1 MTAALRRYAEI
12 YAIMVRNSLIRDM
25 SFKASFLLWMAVELL
40 WFLGQ
45 IVFIEVIFAYTASI
59 GGWTKWEMVLL
70 IGTHQI
76 ISQLF
81 QALFFMNVSGIP
93 ELVRTGKMDFLL
105 MLPVDA
111 QFAASVKQ
119 FGLDS
124 LVNVGVGVAF
134 VAAALWKLGVAPS
147 AAQIALYLV
156 CIGCGVAVHYGVM
169 LALAACSFWIVRAEG
184 LIHGYFSLLAIGRYP
199 DVIYTGVFKFVFSW
213 VLPVILVA
221 NVPARM
227 LAKYAE
233 TPGWS
238 VLQLLAV
245 TAVMLLATRA
255 VWMAA
260 VRSYG
265 SASS

>member
-1 MTAALRRYAEI
+1 MNALRRYAEI
-12 YAIMVRNSLIRDM
+12 YTIMVRNSLIREM
-25 SFKASFLLWMAVELL
+25 SFKANFLLWMAVELL

-45 IVFIEVIFAYTASI
+45 IVFIEVIFGYTESL

-76 ISQLF
+76 IAQLF
-81 QALFFMNVSGIP
+81 QALFFTNVSGIP

-119 FGLDS
+119 FALDS
-124 LVNVGVGVAF
+124 VVNIFVGLAF
-134 VAAALWKLGVAPS
+134 VLVSLWKLNLTVS

-156 CIGCGVAVHYGVM
+156 CIGCGVVVHYGVM
-169 LALAACSFWIVRAEG
+169 IALAACSFWIVRAEG
-184 LIHGYFSLLAIGRYP
+184 LIHGYFSLLSIGRYP
-199 DVIYTGVFKFVFSW
+199 DVIYTGVFKFVFTW

-221 NVPARM
+221 NVPARV
-227 LAKYAE
+227 LGKYAE
-233 TPGWS
+233 NPGSS
-238 VLQLLAV
+238 VLQLLLV
-245 TAVMLLATRA
+245 TVGILLATRA
-255 VWMAA
+255 FWTVA
-260 VRSYG
+260 VRHYG

>member
-1 MTAALRRYAEI
+1 MTVALRRYAEI
-12 YAIMVRNSLIRDM
+12 YAIMVRNSLIREM
-25 SFKASFLLWMAVELL
+25 SFKANFLLWMAVELL

-45 IVFIEVIFAYTASI
+45 IVFIEVIFGFTDSLR
-59 GGWTKWEMVLL
+59 GWSKWEMVLL

-76 ISQLF
+76 IAQLF
-81 QALFFMNVSGIP
+81 QAFFFMNVSAIP

-111 QFAASVKQ
+111 QFAVSVKQ

-124 LVNVGVGVAF
+124 VVNALVGVAF
-134 VAAALWKLGVAPS
+134 VVFSMWKLNLVPA
-147 AAQIALYLV
+147 AAQIGLYV
-156 CIGCGVAVHYGVM
+156 MCIVCGVAVHYGVM

-184 LIHGYFSLLAIGRYP
+184 LIHGYFSLLSIGRYP
-199 DVIYTGVFKFVFSW
+199 DVIYRGLFKFVFSW

-221 NVPARM
+221 NVPARV
-227 LAKYAE
+227 LGKFAE
-233 TPGWS
+233 TPWWS
-238 VLQLLAV
+238 VLELIAV
-245 TAVMLLATRA
+245 TVAMLLVTRV

-260 VRSYG
+260 VRRYG

>member
-1 MTAALRRYAEI
+1 MIVALRRYAEI
-12 YAIMVRNSLIRDM
+12 YTIMVRNSLIRDM
-25 SFKASFLLWMAVELL
+25 SFKANFLLWLAVELL
-40 WFLGQ
+40 WFFGQ
-45 IVFIEVIFAYTASI
+45 IVFIEVIFQFTDSI

-76 ISQLF
+76 ISQFF
-81 QALFFMNVSGIP
+81 QALFFSNLTNIP

-124 LVNVGVGVAF
+124 LVNVLVGLAF
-134 VAAALWKLGVAPS
+134 VLTALWKLAVVPS
-147 AAQIALYLV
+147 AAQIVLYVV
-156 CIGCGVAVHYGVM
+156 CIVCGVVVHYGVM
-169 LALAACSFWIVRAEG
+169 LGLAACSFWIVRAEG

-199 DVIYTGVFKFVFSW
+199 DVIYTGLFKFVFSW

-221 NVPARM
+221 NVPARV
-227 LAKYAE
+227 LVKFAE
-233 TPGWS
+233 SPGTS

-245 TAVMLLATRA
+245 TILLLVVTRA

>member
-25 SFKASFLLWMAVELL
+25 SFKANFLLWLAVELL

-45 IVFIEVIFAYTASI
+45 IVFIEVIFGYAESI
-59 GGWTKWEMVLL
+59 AGWTKWEMVLL

-76 ISQLF
+76 VAQLF
-81 QALFFMNVSGIP
+81 QALFFINISNIP
-93 ELVRTGKMDFLL
+93 ELVRTGKMDFML

-111 QFAASVKQ
+111 QFAVSVKQ

-124 LVNVGVGVAF
+124 LVNVVVGVAF
-134 VAAALWKLGVAPS
+134 VIFALWKLGLEPS
-147 AAQIALYLV
+147 AAQLGLYLV
-156 CIGCGVAVHYGVM
+156 CIGFGVVVHYGVM
-169 LALAACSFWIVRAEG
+169 LALAGCSFWIVRAEG
-184 LIHGYFSLLAIGRYP
+184 LIHGYFSLLSIGRYP
-199 DVIYTGVFKFVFSW
+199 DAVYTGVFKFVFSW

-221 NVPARM
+221 NVPARV

-233 TPGWS
+233 SPGWS
-238 VLQLLAV
+238 VLQLAAV
-245 TAVMLLATRA
+245 TVILLVFTRV
-255 VWMAA
+255 VWLAG

>member
-1 MTAALRRYAEI
+1 MTASLRRYAEI

-25 SFKASFLLWMAVELL
+25 SFKANFLLWIAVELL

-45 IVFIEVIFAYTASI
+45 IVFIEVIFSYTESI

-76 ISQLF
+76 VAQIF
-81 QALFFMNVSGIP
+81 QALFFMNVSNIP

-124 LVNVGVGVAF
+124 LVNMMVGVAF
-134 VAAALWKLGVAPS
+134 VVTALWKLGVAPS
-147 AAQIALYLV
+147 TAQIGLYVV

-199 DVIYTGVFKFVFSW
+199 DVIYGGVFKFVFSW

-221 NVPARM
+221 NVPARV
-227 LAKYAE
+227 LAKAAE
-233 TPGWS
+233 SPGWS

-245 TAVMLLATRA
+245 TVAMLLATRL
-255 VWMAA
+255 VWVTA

>member
-1 MTAALRRYAEI
+1 MTSALRRYAEI

-25 SFKASFLLWMAVELL
+25 SFKANFLLWLAVELL

-45 IVFIEVIFAYTASI
+45 IVFIEVIFGYTGSI

-76 ISQLF
+76 VAQLF
-81 QALFFMNVSGIP
+81 QALFFMNVANIP
-93 ELVRTGKMDFLL
+93 ELVRTGKMDFML

-124 LVNVGVGVAF
+124 LVNVVVGVAF
-134 VAAALWKLGVAPS
+134 VVFAAWKLGLEPT
-147 AAQIALYLV
+147 AAQIGLYLA
-156 CIGCGVAVHYGVM
+156 CIAFGVVVHYGVM
-169 LALAACSFWIVRAEG
+169 LGLAACSFWIVRAEG
-184 LIHGYFSLLAIGRYP
+184 LIHGYFSLLSIGRYP
-199 DVIYTGVFKFVFSW
+199 DVIYKGFFKFVFSW

-221 NVPARM
+221 NVPARV
-227 LAKYAE
+227 LGKYAE
-233 TPGWS
+233 SPGWS
-238 VLQLLAV
+238 VLQLAIV
-245 TAVMLLATRA
+245 TALLLALTRV
-255 VWMAA
+255 VWLAG

>member
-1 MTAALRRYAEI
+1 MTALRRYAEI
-12 YAIMVRNSLIRDM
+12 YSIMVRNSLIRDM
-25 SFKASFLLWMAVELL
+25 SFKANFLLWLAVELL

-45 IVFIEVIFAYTASI
+45 IVFIEVIFGYTENI

-76 ISQLF
+76 VAQLF

-124 LVNVGVGVAF
+124 LVNVLVGVAF
-134 VAAALWKLGVAPS
+134 VITAALKLGLSVT
-147 AAQIALYLV
+147 AAQLGLYLV
-156 CIGCGVAVHYGVM
+156 CIGCGVVVHYGVM

-221 NVPARM
+221 NVPARV
-227 LAKYAE
+227 LVKFAE
-233 TPGWS
+233 SPGAS
-238 VLQLLAV
+238 VPQLLAV
-245 TAVMLLATRA
+245 TVGLLAVTRVIWA
-255 VWMAA
+255 AA

>member
-12 YAIMVRNSLIRDM
+12 YSIMVRNSLIRDM
-25 SFKASFLLWMAVELL
+25 SFKANFLLWMAVELL

-45 IVFIEVIFAYTASI
+45 IVFIEVIFSYTSSI

-70 IGTHQI
+70 IGTHQV

-81 QALFFMNVSGIP
+81 QALFFMNVSNIP

-124 LVNVGVGVAF
+124 LVNVGVGLAF
-134 VAAALWKLGVAPS
+134 VATALWKLGVMPTAG
-147 AAQIALYLV
+147 QFVLYLV

-184 LIHGYFSLLAIGRYP
+184 LIHGYFSLLSIGRYP

-221 NVPARM
+221 NVPARV
-227 LAKYAE
+227 LAKAADS
-233 TPGWS
+233 PGWS

-245 TAVMLLATRA
+245 TAAMLLATRA
-255 VWMAA
+255 VWMSA